1 MAKLGV
7 RHGELAAYRAG
18 HRFHA
23 TEYRSVGAA
32 GYWPI
37 YWPISADMTKEDQ
50 WARAAIKNWPRLG
63 VARRRARL
71 ARLYLPAARALA
83 RDGFPERARCP
94 WGRTCAE

>member
-23 TEYRSVGAA
+23 TEYRSVRAA

-37 YWPISADMTKEDQ
+37 AADMTKEDRR
-50 WARAAIKNWPRLG
+50 ARAAIKN
-63 VARRRARL
+63 
-71 ARLYLPAARALA
+71 
-83 RDGFPERARCP
+83 
-94 WGRTCAE
+94 

>member
-37 YWPISADMTKEDQ
+37 YWPISTDMFTGQ
-50 WARAAIKNWPRLG
+50 F
-63 VARRRARL
+63 RR
-71 ARLYLPAARALA
+71 
-83 RDGFPERARCP
+83 
-94 WGRTCAE
+94 T